1 MQFTHTH
8 KYITRYITHTRA
20 RLGRLRLRWSEIW
33 TPFRGSFLSLNQL
46 KVIARNAKVALGL
59 FVQISLQLASHQL
72 VRLPLF
78 LSARELLFC
87 RKSFPPVWGSHDDC
101 GPAGGNIHWQTST
114 V

>member
-33 TPFRGSFLSLNQL
+33 TPFRGCFLSLNQL

-78 LSARELLFC
+78 LSARELLFY
-87 RKSFPPVWGSHDDC
+87 RKSFPPVWGSQDDC